1 MADIKEVQEKD
12 LKNVTG
18 GAGEG
23 LNRDLDITPASSD
36 IGTTADENALPS
48 EINHRQS
55 L

>member
-1 MADIKEVQEKD
+1 MTDIKEVQEKD

-18 GAGEG
+18 GAGDD
-23 LNRDLDITPASSD
+23 LNRDLDITPAGSD
-36 IGTTADENALPS
+36 IGTIADENTLPS